1 MLATDEKCKILAD
14 LGLDHVLTSLPSSD
28 PLVNDQIM
36 QKVGAFELIMD
47 GIAAARRN
55 NIRVSVNHVVSLAN
69 YKSVYETAKKV
80 AEVGGQKIFITKA
93 VHATYSKD
101 PEKMGI

>member
-1 MLATDEKCKILAD
+1 
-14 LGLDHVLTSLPSSD
+14 
-28 PLVNDQIM
+28 M

-55 NIRVSVNHVVSLAN
+55 NIRVSVNHGVSLAN

-80 AEVGGQKIFITKA
+80 AEVGGQRF
-93 VHATYSKD
+93 S
-101 PEKMGI
+101 